1 MPTAAPS
8 AHRDPLG
15 VILTGPAG
23 LPARTLGWQVLDWTV
38 DYLLQPDGPD
48 AGQPWRFTGEQ
59 LRILLWWYAVNPR
72 GRFVY
77 RRAVIRRAKG
87 WGKDPFAAALAC
99 IEFLGPCRVGELR
112 PGSDPVA
119 VAHPSPWVQI
129 AAVNQDQTTNT
140 MSLIPGMLS
149 PAAVADYCLDIG
161 KEVIYS
167 AAGGRVQAVTSSPRA
182 LEGGR
187 PTLVI
192 AGETQHW
199 QANNEGHKMARVIR
213 RNLGKSRDGAGR
225 LVELT
230 NAHEPGLDS
239 VAEQSHEAWRAMVER
254 RTRGRGLLY
263 DSREAPPTVDLADR
277 ASLRAGLAAAYGDS
291 TWVDLDRLIEEIYDP
306 NTPPSEARR
315 FYLNQI
321 TAAEDAWIT
330 AHEWDACHVDDLIV
344 PGDVVVLGFDG
355 SRADD
360 ATALAVCR
368 LDDGLL
374 DLAAVWEKPDGPAGD
389 GWEVPRDQ
397 VDDTVD
403 HTVARFTVVGFY
415 ADVAGFE
422 SYVDE
427 WSVRYADRLKVKASP
442 RSAVGWDMRARVGE
456 FTRRGAETLHATIV
470 DRTLRQTGHPALRR
484 HALNARRRPNRWG
497 VSFGKE
503 HRESLRKVDALA
515 AGALARIARQDA
527 LTAGVTVG
535 DRSGE
540 VWAL

>member
-1 MPTAAPS
+1 MSRVCHPWPGAQAGRSAPAAQHPEYPDHHGHTAGGPGHAAAARPSRAPD
-8 AHRDPLG
+8 RRG
-15 VILTGPAG
+15 VVPVPGRL
-23 LPARTLGWQVLDWTV
+23 
-38 DYLLQPDGPD
+38 
-48 AGQPWRFTGEQ
+48 
-59 LRILLWWYAVNPR
+59 

-87 WGKDPFAAALAC
+87 WGKDPLAAALAC
-99 IEFLGPCRVGELR
+99 VEFLGPCRVGELR
-112 PGSDPVA
+112 RDGDPVA
-119 VAHPSPWVQI
+119 VAHPSPWVHI

-140 MSLIPGMLS
+140 MSLIPGMLA
-149 PAAVADYCLDIG
+149 PAAVTHYRLDIG
-161 KEVIYS
+161 KDVIYS
-167 AAGGRVQAVTSSPRA
+167 AAGGRIQAVTSSPHA

-187 PTLVI
+187 PTP
-192 AGETQHW
+192 GDRWGTQHW
-199 QANNEGHKMARVIR
+199 QANNAGHKMARVIR
-213 RNLGKSRDGAGR
+213 RNLGKSRDGAAR

-239 VAEQSHEAWRAMVER
+239 VAEHSYDAWRAMVER
-254 RTRGRGLLY
+254 RTPRRGLLY

-330 AHEWDACHVDDLIV
+330 AHEWDACQVDDLIL

-368 LDDGLL
+368 LHDGLL
-374 DLAAVWEKPDGPAGD
+374 DLAAVWEKPRRAGRRRL
-389 GWEVPRDQ
+389 GSPRDQ
-397 VDDTVD
+397 VDDAVD
-403 HTVARFTVVGFY
+403 HTFARYNVVGFY

-442 RSAVGWDMRARVGE
+442 RSQVGWDMRARVGD
-456 FTRRGAETLHATIV
+456 FTRRGAETLRAAIV
-470 DRTLRQTGHPALRR
+470 DRTLRHTGHPCCAGTSSTPDAGPTGGASRSARNTASPRVRSTPSPPRCWPASPARMHSPPAPASPTERARYGHFDMRR
-484 HALNARRRPNRWG
+484 HWPTG
-497 VSFGKE
+497 V
-503 HRESLRKVDALA
+503 
-515 AGALARIARQDA
+515 
-527 LTAGVTVG
+527 
-535 DRSGE
+535 
-540 VWAL
+540 